1 MISFISSFD
10 IISIIILDQTYFWW
24 ILASTDATAT
34 ANSNIMNA
42 LSASAVSIYLAIVN
56 QFSVTFQEVY

>member
-24 ILASTDATAT
+24 ITESTDDTAT

-42 LSASAVSIYLAIVN
+42 LSASAVSIYLANVN
-56 QFSVTFQEVY
+56 QFSVIFQEVF